1 MLLPTRSASF
11 SPESLPL
18 VGLYSCLQGSSLSR
32 QGQLQQRW
40 QDQLKPKARR
50 NSRAKMEQRKVY
62 KDGEAVAPFLVWF
75 VLLPLS
81 LEFFLGI
88 PTKAVYHRPRMPDN

>member
-1 MLLPTRSASF
+1 M
-11 SPESLPL
+11 
-18 VGLYSCLQGSSLSR
+18 
-32 QGQLQQRW
+32 
-40 QDQLKPKARR
+40 
-50 NSRAKMEQRKVY
+50 
-62 KDGEAVAPFLVWF
+62 DGEAVAPFLVWF